1 MNQMTIV
8 MLSVG
13 VGIIVAIVT
22 IFASMTATGL
32 RQLSRKMQVAG
43 KDLCA
48 ICGRPIPRNAVY
60 CRNHRHLAA
69 LRRPRPID
77 DK

>member
-1 MNQMTIV
+1 MSHMTIA

-13 VGIIVAIVT
+13 AGILVAIIT

-48 ICGRPIPRNAVY
+48 ICGRPIPRNTVY
-60 CRNHRHLAA
+60 CRDHRHLAA
-69 LRRPRPID
+69 LRRTRPLD
-77 DK
+77 D